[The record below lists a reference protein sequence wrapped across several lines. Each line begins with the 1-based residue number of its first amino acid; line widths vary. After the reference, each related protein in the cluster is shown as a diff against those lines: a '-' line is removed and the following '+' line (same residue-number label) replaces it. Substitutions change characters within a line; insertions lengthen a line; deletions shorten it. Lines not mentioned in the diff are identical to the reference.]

1 MKHPFERLSPGTQR
15 TAYWVALGAT
25 ALLAFV
31 LQAQVAEV
39 IPATAGQVLPY
50 NIIDFE
56 LARTPEKAQEI
67 VNSWGPEGCQAL
79 FTQIVTDYLFLLAYP
94 QAIALG
100 ILAVLMNTRNARL
113 LAFGRALA
121 WLQWVAGALDAIE
134 NAALLGILKGH
145 VASPL
150 PEISYWCATPKFA
163 IVIAGVLFVIIF
175 AGLGYTRDSASSD
188 SASRS

>member
-1 MKHPFERLSPGTQR
+1 MKHPYERLSPRVQCWS
-15 TAYWVALGAT
+15 YWVALGAT
-25 ALLAFV
+25 AVIACI
-31 LQAQVAEV
+31 LQMQVAAV
-39 IPATAGQVLPY
+39 VPAVAGQPLPY

-56 LARTPEKAQEI
+56 LARTPEMAQTI
-67 VNSWGPEGCQAL
+67 VDSWGPKGCEAL

-113 LAFGRALA
+113 LAFGRILA
-121 WLQWVAGALDAIE
+121 WLQWVAGGLDAIE

-150 PEISYWCATPKFA
+150 PEISYWCAMPKFL
-163 IVIAGVLFVIIF
+163 IVVAGVLFILIF
-175 AGLGYTRDSASSD
+175 VSLSYTRDSE
-188 SASRS
+188 SRVS